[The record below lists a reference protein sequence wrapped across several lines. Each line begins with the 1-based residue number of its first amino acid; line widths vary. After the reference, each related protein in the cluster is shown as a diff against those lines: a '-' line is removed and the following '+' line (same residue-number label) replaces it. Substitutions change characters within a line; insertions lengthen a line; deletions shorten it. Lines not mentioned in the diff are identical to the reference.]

1 MRAFMHRQLETRM
14 DDPVANARRLGP
26 ATVLVV
32 DDEPLIT
39 ATVGDHL
46 RDIGLKVLLAYDGE
60 EAIKILRGTEPVHI
74 VFTDV
79 LMPRLDGFELLR
91 WIRTNRPRIK
101 VLLASGVENVK
112 AASGYVGSPRWLVF
126 KPYGLDDVEGRIRD
140 LLAESDDRPQ

>member
-1 MRAFMHRQLETRM
+1 ME
-14 DDPVANARRLGP
+14 DPVANTPRLSP

-32 DDEPLIT
+32 DDEPVIT
-39 ATVGDHL
+39 ATVAEHL
-46 RDIGLKVLLAYDGE
+46 RDIGLKVLMAHDGE
-60 EAIKILRGTEPVHI
+60 EAIKILQGSEPVHI

-101 VLLASGVENVK
+101 VLLASGVESVK
-112 AASGYVGSPRWLVF
+112 AASGYVGSARWLVS

-140 LLAESDDRPQ
+140 LLAESGDRPK